1 MGINYRDTNRE
12 KENIM
17 NLSARN
23 QLKGKIV
30 DILEGAVNGVV
41 VIDIGGGN
49 KISATITMNAIQEL
63 GLEVGKDAYAIIKA
77 SNVMVGVD

>member
-1 MGINYRDTNRE
+1 M
-12 KENIM
+12 K
-17 NLSARN
+17 LSARN
-23 QLKGKIV
+23 QLKGKVI

-63 GLEVGKDAYAIIKA
+63 GLEVGKEAYAVIKA
-77 SNVMVGVD
+77 TNVMVGVD

>member
-1 MGINYRDTNRE
+1 M
-12 KENIM
+12 K
-17 NLSARN
+17 LSARN
-23 QLKGKIV
+23 QLKGKVV

-63 GLEVGKDAYAIIKA
+63 GLEVGKEAYAVIKA
-77 SNVMVGVD
+77 TNVMVGVD